1 MPYELTPRDCAVIDH
16 FSEIFFALAK
26 LEYSFDLPYCKK
38 YEAAGYDEF
47 VEKFKS
53 KIIDMTR
60 KVNDIQKFI
69 KRGNSYAKDKE
80 DLFELIKQRNKE
92 KKYKL
97 SDGDTFTLERLYYL
111 HALLKSLLDCYI
123 SIPIY
128 SEHLK
133 SGIEIVIADYSEDIN
148 AMRSEIATIKK
159 SIKDGKYPGDSKL
172 SEENINVVEYIEEM
186 ILRICSLIDYFR
198 FIPYGQVHKKT
209 GIIDIMRDFE
219 DKMREF
225 IEDVKKFIE
234 DGKCSDLPEQ

>member
-1 MPYELTPRDCAVIDH
+1 M
-16 FSEIFFALAK
+16 
-26 LEYSFDLPYCKK
+26 
-38 YEAAGYDEF
+38 
-47 VEKFKS
+47 
-53 KIIDMTR
+53 
-60 KVNDIQKFI
+60 KFI

-198 FIPYGQVHKKT
+198 FIPYGQVHEKT